1 MEKNCIL
8 ILGMHRSGTSA
19 LTKVFNILGADLP
32 TKLLPPVENNNTLGF
47 FEPKDISALHDK
59 LLASADSKW
68 DDITRFPSSWY
79 ETEDATYYQNEI
91 IKILERDFDK
101 SPLFV
106 IKDPRVCRIVPFWR
120 GILKQYAANPK
131 FILTVRNPL
140 EVINSLKNRDGF
152 SAQKSVLLW
161 LSHFIE
167 AERETRGLDRAF
179 TTYFHLMDDWKA
191 AVGSISISLNIT
203 LPINSISI
211 DNQINEF
218 LSLDHRHHTSSLKDL
233 LNDQTLVGW
242 VKDVYQWTIDK
253 VNGNNPSYDIL
264 DNIFSEMKNANVAYG
279 AICRE
284 SEKLSHQQLMRNKY
298 LEDEITRYKAEQIET
313 SKRNKAL
320 QLSLEFL
327 NEKISINNITLSNN
341 ETLINSKQNVINHMQ
356 ERLNT
361 LFSAMKDYH
370 YNKPRPNVILNKF
383 ANFSR
388 NDRKSEIKKTIELS
402 GLFDQKWYLENYR
415 DVEIS
420 GIDPITHYIEYGV
433 NEGRNPS
440 DSFNTLWY
448 LEEYTDVLIL
458 GVNPL
463 YHYIIHG
470 QSEGRQQCFKVN
482 SSSDTEIK
490 IIENNSCLYK
500 KNHIENK
507 NGYFSEL
514 CDDNYQEDSKTILL
528 CAHYVGD
535 TLFGGERSFLD
546 MLEGASDLGYNVV
559 VALPSNNNQS
569 YYETLKKHAHKI
581 IVFPYQWWK
590 KNKEVDDNVINSF
603 HHIIQ
608 DNKIDIVHVNT
619 IMLREPLI
627 AARKLEVPSI
637 LHVRELI
644 AFDPDLCEYIGESS
658 DEINT
663 KIKESTDYIFANSF
677 ATAESVYK
685 KDATFVVPNTVDT
698 IFYDIENKLNLDD
711 ITIALISSNI
721 PKKGIG
727 DFIDIARKM
736 EHLKNVRFLLIGP
749 INDYIYELLLE
760 QINGNLPANVE
771 FTGYFD
777 SPIDALAKANII
789 LNLSAFQESF
799 GRTIAEAMAS
809 RRPVVAYDW
818 GALPELIQDGETG
831 YLAPFKDTQA
841 IVDKLKLL
849 CSNPASI
856 IEMGE
861 KGRQAILKKFD
872 KNAYAR
878 RVNLGYSMILNKMN
892 KNSFLNFSAEDGPK
906 DLDENSITISVIVPN
921 YNYSRYIKER
931 LDSIL
936 NQTYKP
942 MEIIFLDDA
951 SSDDS
956 IEVAELILSTSE
968 IESVVIKN
976 DKNKGVFKQWL
987 TGIEKAKGDYVW
999 IAEADDTADV
1009 CFLQE
1014 LVARVRQEKS
1024 VIAYCQSQVIDGNGD
1039 VVRLAN
1045 YHHTDDLSPNRWKE
1059 DYSEIGLREVVDNLA
1074 YRNTIPNAS
1083 ACIIDR
1089 NTLLE
1094 NLPVVDEF
1102 KYCGDWILYCALLRH
1117 GNISYSKKTLNSFR
1131 RHQKSVTR
1139 SKGNNKDY
1147 LQELLNIK
1155 LFIADN
1161 FPICQKQI
1169 ERMNQFLDRDYIIDG
1184 VSKNSTSEL
1193 AKITLDLV
1201 SNSVSSRK
1209 RFVFITTNNGSHN
1222 GGSEVLWIESAI
1234 RLRELGHDVV
1244 VVIKRWYPYPAFFKK
1259 FADAGIKIYFKETLA
1274 FKSIVDFYPDHVV
1287 ISTGCQDEGVE
1298 WYEKCQDNSIPYSI
1312 INQLTKEESIWP
1324 INVNKNTMV
1333 KKGYTSAE
1341 KVFFTCHNNHQIM
1354 EARLNSK
1361 IDNYDIHFN
1370 PFHMDRNISIPFPSI
1385 ESGLKIAVPAR
1396 LLTVHKGQDA
1406 IIELLSQ
1413 DKWRDRQLQIN
1424 FYGDGP
1430 DKEKLVDLAHKL
1442 NVRNICFIDRVNDV
1456 SKIWAENHIILLASK
1471 MEGLPIVLVGA
1482 MMCGRTSVVTDVGG
1496 HAELVDDNVNGFVA
1510 HGTSVRALDDALERA
1525 YQRKDEV
1532 EKLGSLARNKI
1543 LSYMPVD
1550 PVQDY
1555 VNKLL
1560 NLISAND

>member
-1 MEKNCIL
+1 MKKECIL

-32 TKLLPPVENNNTLGF
+32 TKLLPPVENNNALGF

-59 LLASADSKW
+59 LLASADSGW
-68 DDITRFPSSWY
+68 DDITRFPPSWY
-79 ETEDATYYQNEI
+79 KTDEATYYQNEI
-91 IKILERDFDK
+91 IKILERDFDE

-106 IKDPRVCRIVPFWR
+106 IKDPRVCRIVPFWQ
-120 GILKQYAANPK
+120 GIMKQYGATTK

-140 EVINSLKNRDGF
+140 EVIHSLKNRDGF
-152 SAQKSVLLW
+152 STQKSVLLW

-167 AERETRGLDRAF
+167 AERETRGSDRAF
-179 TTYFHLMDDWKA
+179 TTYFHLMDDWKT
-191 AVGSISISLNIT
+191 VVESIAPNLNIT
-203 LPINSISI
+203 LPNISISI
-211 DNQINEF
+211 ENQINEF
-218 LSLDHRHHTSSLKDL
+218 LSPEHRHHTSSLKDL
-233 LNDQTLVGW
+233 LNDQTLVCW
-242 VKDVYQWTIDK
+242 VKEVYQWVIDK
-253 VNGNNPSYDIL
+253 VDGNNPSYDIL
-264 DNIFSEMKNANVAYG
+264 DNIFSEMTKADISYG
-279 AICRE
+279 ALYRE
-284 SEKLSHQQLMRNKY
+284 SEESLNQVLKRNKY
-298 LEDEITRYKAEQIET
+298 LEEELT
-313 SKRNKAL
+313 RNKAEKIRTSKKNKAF
-320 QLSLEFL
+320 QLSLDFL
-327 NEKISINNITLSNN
+327 NEKIADNNLKLSNN
-341 ETLINSKQNVINHMQ
+341 QTLINSQKEVIN
-356 ERLNT
+356 RTLIKLNV
-361 LFSAMKDYH
+361 FFDSIKDSQFNRPK
-370 YNKPRPNVILNKF
+370 NKTNVLVNKF
-383 ANFSR
+383 GWLSGG
-388 NDRKSEIKKTIELS
+388 DRQQSEIKKTIELS
-402 GLFDQKWYLENYR
+402 GLFDQRWYLDNYE
-415 DVEIS
+415 DVETS

-433 NEGRNPS
+433 NEGRNPN

-448 LEEYTDVLIL
+448 LEEYTDVLLL
-458 GVNPL
+458 GMNPL
-463 YHYIIHG
+463 YHYIVYG
-470 QSEGRQQCFKVN
+470 QSEGRQQCLEVN
-482 SSSDTEIK
+482 SISDKK
-490 IIENNSCLYK
+490 IDNNSDLCERK
-500 KNHIENK
+500 HIGNTT
-507 NGYFSEL
+507 GYFSEL
-514 CDDNYQEDSKTILL
+514 YENNYQKESKTILL
-528 CAHYVGD
+528 CAHYVGA

-546 MLEGASDLGYNVV
+546 MLEGASSLGYNVV
-559 VALPSNNNQS
+559 VVLPSNNNPS
-569 YYETLKKHAHKI
+569 YYEALKEHAHKI
-581 IVFPYQWWK
+581 IVFPYCWWS
-590 KNKEVDDNVINSF
+590 KNTDVDSHVVNCF
-603 HHIIQ
+603 HQIIQ

-627 AARKLEVPSI
+627 AARKLSVPSI

-644 AFDPDLCEYIGESS
+644 TFDPDLCEHIGESS
-658 DEINT
+658 DEIISL
-663 KIKESTDYIFANSF
+663 IKDSADYIFANSF
-677 ATAESVYK
+677 ATAKCVYK

-698 IFYDIENKLNLDD
+698 ISYDMENNLNLDD
-711 ITIALISSNI
+711 ISIALISSNI
-721 PKKGIG
+721 PKKGIE
-727 DFIDIARKM
+727 DLITIARQM
-736 EHLKNVRFLLIGP
+736 ESLQNVRFLLIGP
-749 INDYIYELLLE
+749 INDYIYDLLLE
-760 QINGNLPANVE
+760 QINGNLPTNIE

-777 SPIDALAKANII
+777 SPIDAIEKANIV

-799 GRTIAEAMAS
+799 GRTVAEAMAS

-818 GALPELIQDGETG
+818 GALSELIQDGETG

-841 IVDKLKLL
+841 IVDKLKRL
-849 CSNPASI
+849 CSNPTSI

-878 RVNLGYSMILNKMN
+878 RVNLGYSMIQNKMN
-892 KNSFLNFSAEDGPK
+892 KNSFINVSSEDGPK

-921 YNYSRYIKER
+921 YNYSIYLKER

-936 NQTYKP
+936 DQTYKP
-942 MEIIFLDDA
+942 IEIIFLDDA

-956 IEVAELILSTSE
+956 VEVAELILSTSE

-976 DKNKGVFKQWL
+976 DTNKGVFKQWL

-1024 VIAYCQSQVIDGNGD
+1024 VIAYCQSKVIDGNGD

-1155 LFIADN
+1155 LFITEN

-1244 VVIKRWYPYPAFFKK
+1244 VVIKRWYPYPPFFKK
-1259 FADAGIKIYFKETLA
+1259 FADAGIKIYFKETLV
-1274 FKSIVDFYPDHVV
+1274 FQSIVDFYPDHVV

-1324 INVNKNTMV
+1324 INVNKNTIV

-1341 KVFFTCHNNHQIM
+1341 KIFFTCHNNHQLM

-1396 LLTVHKGQDA
+1396 LLTIHKGQDA
-1406 IIELLSQ
+1406 IIELLAQ

-1442 NVRNICFIDRVNDV
+1442 NVRNICFIDRINDV